1 MESLKNV
8 QKISK
13 VLKILAKIVFICSIV
28 ACACCAISIPIIAV
42 LGKDP
47 QMYQWLIE
55 AGEDYSYKRALC
67 DVVTGTVATGFA
79 IALYALVV
87 RFYDT
92 ELKIGT
98 PFDPI
103 VVKKMR
109 KLGWLHIILPICSV
123 VAVAIVGACF
133 KIDVSDM
140 LGESGIVI
148 GIVYLIVSFVLQYG
162 ADLKAQTPSNLQV
175 ESQAE
180 QTTQSTV
187 TEEDK

>member
-13 VLKILAKIVFICSIV
+13 VLKILAKICFICSIV

-55 AGEDYSYKRALC
+55 AGEDYNYKRALC
-67 DVVTGTVATGFA
+67 DVVAGTVATGFA

-87 RFYDT
+87 RFYDI

-123 VAVAIVGACF
+123 IAVAIVGVCF
-133 KIDVSDM
+133 GIDVSDM

-162 ADLKAQTPSNLQV
+162 ADVKTKSATDVQV
-175 ESQAE
+175 EPLAE
-180 QTTQSTV
+180 QNNESITN
-187 TEEDK
+187 EENK

>member
-28 ACACCAISIPIIAV
+28 ACACCAISIPIVAV

-55 AGEDYSYKRALC
+55 AGENYNYKRALC
-67 DVVTGTVATGFA
+67 DVVAGTVATGFT
-79 IALYALVV
+79 IALYAMVV

-109 KLGWLHIILPICSV
+109 KLGWLHIILPFCSV
-123 VAVAIVGACF
+123 IAVAIVGACF
-133 KIDVSDM
+133 KLDVSNM
-140 LGESGIVI
+140 FAESGIAI

-162 ADLKAQTPSNLQV
+162 ADLKSKSASNLKDEPSAEPV
-175 ESQAE
+175 AENTTSQE
-180 QTTQSTV
+180 N
-187 TEEDK
+187 K